1 MCFRGREKGGRR
13 RRGKTARRPRT
24 AFCFPFTVSFPLS
37 LPLSLALSQALIQE
51 LDFAAYLGV
60 PAFLI
65 PIRQHDNP
73 NLARVLL
80 NHLLTGH
87 HSTMFWIRVPIMSWE
102 DTRDDMIENEPLK
115 RTEDCSEE
123 EERTWVW

>member
-1 MCFRGREKGGRR
+1 VC
-13 RRGKTARRPRT
+13 AR
-24 AFCFPFTVSFPLS
+24 LS
-37 LPLSLALSQALIQE
+37 VLDSLAFGSQDWNTLIVGKLSPWIQADAEDERVRRNSEAALIQE

-87 HSTMFWIRVPIMSWE
+87 HSTMV
-102 DTRDDMIENEPLK
+102 
-115 RTEDCSEE
+115 SE
-123 EERTWVW
+123 